1 MLHRPLAAALLLAE
15 AGAALAAAPISGL
28 STTPE
33 ALSALPELR
42 LPAAAVKTQV
52 ATFKHEPLRF
62 AVEVP
67 LGMDE
72 RNGRWD
78 SPMPGLSRW
87 QLRIESDAARSLALE
102 LRDVKLPAG
111 AELWFYDSTGR
122 DVQGP
127 FAPGSAEVRT
137 GHLPLVRGHTAVLEV
152 LVPTARVQEVSFKI
166 ASALHGYRGLFASR
180 AENEPKAAIGSDS
193 ESCNINVACT
203 EGDNWRN
210 EIRSTVLLT
219 IGGTTL
225 CTGTLVNNTSQ
236 NDRPLI
242 LTANHCGLRDSN
254 VTTTRAYFN
263 TQSATCAGNDDGR
276 TDQNI
281 LGSTFLARDENSDFT
296 VFALGSTPPAAYNV
310 YYAGWDV
317 RSGVAPQSGVT
328 IHHPSGDEKKI
339 SVYSSAG
346 SAQEDVCIGGTG
358 SACSNG
364 FRVDSWQINWSRGTT
379 EQGSSGSGLFNQ
391 NRQLV
396 GVLSGGGAS
405 CSSQTQPDFFGRLE
419 RAWQANT
426 ASTGQ
431 LKAHLDPTNTGCL
444 QLASKTPGVANAIAS
459 CGISATPSPTPTPST
474 GGGDGGGG
482 GSAGLGLIALALAPA
497 LRRRLQRKP
506 FMPLLSSG
514 VSAK

>member
-1 MLHRPLAAALLLAE
+1 MHRPLAAALLLAE
-15 AGAALAAAPISGL
+15 AGAALAAAPVTGL
-28 STTPE
+28 STTSE
-33 ALSALPELR
+33 ALAALPELR
-42 LPAAAVKTQV
+42 LPAAEVKTQV
-52 ATFKHEPLRF
+52 ASLKHEPLRF

-78 SPMPGLSRW
+78 APLPGLSRW

-152 LVPTARVQEVSFKI
+152 LVPTVRQQDVRFRIE
-166 ASALHGYRGLFASR
+166 SALHGYRGLFASSG
-180 AENEPKAAIGSDS
+180 ENQPKAAIGSDS
-193 ESCNINVACT
+193 GSCNINVACT

-242 LTANHCGLRDSN
+242 LTANHCGLRDTN
-254 VTTTRAYFN
+254 VATTRAYFN

-296 VFALGSTPPAAYNV
+296 LFALGSTPPAAYNV

-328 IHHPSGDEKKI
+328 MHHPSGDEKKI
-339 SVYSSAG
+339 SVYSSAASATAPAASTSIPGRSTGRAAPPSRARQVADCSTRTG
-346 SAQEDVCIGGTG
+346 SW
-358 SACSNG
+358 SACSPAAEP
-364 FRVDSWQINWSRGTT
+364 RAAARRSRT
-379 EQGSSGSGLFNQ
+379 SSGGWSGPT
-391 NRQLV
+391 RPTPRV
-396 GVLSGGGAS
+396 PAS
-405 CSSQTQPDFFGRLE
+405 SRFISTRPIRAVCSSPARIPAPLPW
-419 RAWQANT
+419 RAA
-426 ASTGQ
+426 ASSRR
-431 LKAHLDPTNTGCL
+431 P
-444 QLASKTPGVANAIAS
+444 P
-459 CGISATPSPTPTPST
+459 PPPRP
-474 GGGDGGGG
+474 
-482 GSAGLGLIALALAPA
+482 APA
-497 LRRRLQRKP
+497 AATAAEAAAQAW
-506 FMPLLSSG
+506 
-514 VSAK
+514 V

>member
-1 MLHRPLAAALLLAE
+1 MHRPLAAALLLAE
-15 AGAALAAAPISGL
+15 AGAALAAAPVTGL
-28 STTPE
+28 STTSE
-33 ALSALPELR
+33 ALAALPELR
-42 LPAAAVKTQV
+42 LPAAEVKTQV
-52 ATFKHEPLRF
+52 ASLKHEPLRF

-78 SPMPGLSRW
+78 APLPGLSRW

-152 LVPTARVQEVSFKI
+152 LVPTVRQQDVRFRIE
-166 ASALHGYRGLFASR
+166 SALHGYRGLFASSG
-180 AENEPKAAIGSDS
+180 ENQPKAAIGSDS
-193 ESCNINVACT
+193 GSCNINVACT

-242 LTANHCGLRDSN
+242 LTANHCGLRDTN
-254 VTTTRAYFN
+254 VATTRAYFN

-296 VFALGSTPPAAYNV
+296 LFALGSTPPAAYNV

-328 IHHPSGDEKKI
+328 MHHPSGDEKKI

-346 SAQEDVCIGGTG
+346 VAREGVRIGDST
-358 SACSNG
+358 SG
-364 FRVDSWQINWSRGTT
+364 FNVDSWQINWSRGTT

-419 RAWQANT
+419 RAYQANT

-431 LKAHLDPTNTGCL
+431 LKVHLDPTNTGCL
-444 QLASKTPGVANAIAS
+444 QLASKNPGAASVAS
-459 CGISATPSPTPTPST
+459 CGIVTTPSPTPTPTPGT
-474 GGGDGGGG
+474 GSSDGGGG

-514 VSAK
+514 VSTR